1 LSLNNQQLH
10 TEFGDL
16 ALIRRPKR
24 ERETLQPWDAADEYI
39 LHYLSENRPT
49 TSSRILI
56 VNDSFGAL
64 STALAEYP
72 CTLWTDSAISTLC
85 AEENTALNQRPKPHI
100 IPATAIPGLD
110 YDYVIYKQPKS
121 RSLLQYQLQHLRPI
135 CHNKAQF
142 IGAALARHI
151 DQHSVAVFA
160 KSIGTARPSL
170 ARKKARLIMLQSVN
184 EDEPIKSDSKHL
196 QLADL
201 DLQLENRAN
210 VFSRDKLDQGS
221 RLLLSALPSLVAPDH
236 IADLGCGNGLLGIS
250 AARLWPAAKLH
261 FFDDSFL
268 AIDSAKANL
277 LSNVPEAENKA
288 TFSISDCLH
297 NYEGETFD
305 LIICNPPFHQ
315 DHHVGDHIARQM
327 FRDSRRHLSENGQ
340 LCVVGN
346 RHMGYHILLK
356 KLFGNCQTITSD
368 SKFVV
373 LLARL

>member
-1 LSLNNQQLH
+1 LSLNSQQLH

-49 TSSRILI
+49 TGSRILI
-56 VNDSFGAL
+56 VNDSFGTL
-64 STALAEYP
+64 STALAEYH

-85 AEENTALNQRPKPHI
+85 AEENTALNQRQKPHN
-100 IPATAIPGLD
+100 IPATAIPGLN

-121 RSLLQYQLQHLRPI
+121 RSLLQYQLQHLRSI
-135 CHNKAQF
+135 CQNKAQF

-184 EDEPIKSDSKHL
+184 ENEPIKSDSKHL

-277 LSNVPEAENKA
+277 LSNIPEAENKA

-297 NYEGETFD
+297 NYE
-305 LIICNPPFHQ
+305 
-315 DHHVGDHIARQM
+315 DHHIGDHIARQM
-327 FRDSRRHLSENGQ
+327 FGDSRRHLSENGQ